1 MCLYF
6 ANSSPLKTPR
16 LLSFSH
22 PSMSKIVKYSGGMQL
37 YVRTLSGKTIT
48 VEVEPDESIETL
60 KAKIQEKEGK
70 L

>member
-1 MCLYF
+1 
-6 ANSSPLKTPR
+6 
-16 LLSFSH
+16 
-22 PSMSKIVKYSGGMQL
+22 MSKIVKYSGGMQL